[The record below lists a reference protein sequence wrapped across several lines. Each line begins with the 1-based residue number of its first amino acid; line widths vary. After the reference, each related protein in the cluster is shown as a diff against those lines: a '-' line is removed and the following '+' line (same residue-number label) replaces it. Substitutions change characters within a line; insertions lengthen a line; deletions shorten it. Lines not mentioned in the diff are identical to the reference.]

1 MARTIAEW
9 REKVDF
15 SQQEL
20 AEAVEVSVSVV
31 SKWER
36 NVHVPRPM
44 IQRLICQAI
53 SAKLKTEITVDDV
66 TWPAIQGAVA

>member
-9 REKVDF
+9 REKANL

-53 SAKLKTEITVDDV
+53 SEKLGTEVTVDDV
-66 TWPAIQGAVA
+66 VWPVREGAVV